1 VLSYS
6 GQALIGIL
14 VNKLIE
20 ATTLKTITF
29 ASILGLFIALLVS
42 LILLRILNVY
52 RSFREL
58 EDWRKME
65 LFYEQTL
72 SSKFASMDFALHDN
86 PKVVDLSRKV
96 RDNIFRV

>member
-42 LILLRILNVY
+42 LILPRILNVY